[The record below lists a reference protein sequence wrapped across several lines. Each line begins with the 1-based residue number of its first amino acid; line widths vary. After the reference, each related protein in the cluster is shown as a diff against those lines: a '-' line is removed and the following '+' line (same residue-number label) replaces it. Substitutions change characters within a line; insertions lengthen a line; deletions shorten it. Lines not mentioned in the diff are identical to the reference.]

1 MTLAPDG
8 EECPRRLMLI
18 IRRKINNAWLQE
30 HAPIILLLIAISLLF
45 TPSNFSIPSIP
56 SILAL
61 TFIAHQ
67 LGLSLIRRIQGCKQG
82 LLFDQLRGTIL
93 KFARTRINPGVG
105 ENG

>member
-1 MTLAPDG
+1 
-8 EECPRRLMLI
+8 MLI

-45 TPSNFSIPSIP
+45 TLRAIFLFPVFLD
-56 SILAL
+56 ILAL

-67 LGLSLIRRIQGCKQG
+67 LALSLIKRIQGCKQG
-82 LLFDQLRGTIL
+82 LLFGDLRGIIL
-93 KFARTRINPGVG
+93 KFARARINLGVG